1 MGRRWRVVTTL
12 GLVAA
17 ATTAV
22 VATVGSPANA
32 KVYTSLSVAD
42 SFSVDLRGN
51 GHGHGMSQYG
61 AEGAAEKGLD
71 YRHILAFYYPHTRLI
86 TASPTTIRVLI
97 SRRGS
102 DITVAAQPGLRVSG
116 MPGKLPTAGVSRY
129 RFVAGKRA
137 GIGLYAL
144 HGRRWRVVRFGL
156 PATTSIRR
164 HGPVRVYLGDGTST
178 AYRQRVLA
186 ERRTARGATGLLAIN
201 AVGIDNY
208 VAGVVPRE
216 MPASW
221 SPAALRA
228 QAVAARTY
236 ARYEAQHSGNSA
248 YDICDTSS
256 CQVYGGAAHY
266 AADGSVL
273 WTDDPAAVAGDE
285 NKYLYY
291 GGAPIFAQFSASDGG
306 WTTDGGM
313 PYLTA
318 HADPYDTDAT
328 GNPYVDYTQRIRSS
342 GVAAY
347 FGLAQL
353 TGVTVVARDG
363 HGPWHGRVTTARI
376 TGRDAAGATKT
387 ITTDGQNLQWAMGV
401 GTDWLRMTPDHE
413 PRGQLGSVSA
423 GAHGV
428 RVTGWAVD
436 IDHAAVSPRVR
447 VRVDGRVV
455 ATFHTHM
462 RRPRIVRHFALHYRR
477 PGFRRFYTPGAGRHR
492 ICATVL
498 DSDGLRAR
506 RLGCRT
512 VQVPR
517 RASTEASRAG
527 PAS

>member
-1 MGRRWRVVTTL
+1 MGRGWRAGTTV
-12 GLVAA
+12 GLIVA
-17 ATTAV
+17 ATTLV
-22 VATVGSPANA
+22 VATVGGPARA

-42 SFSVDLRGN
+42 TFSVDLRGN

-61 AEGAAEKGLD
+61 AEGAAEKGLG
-71 YRHILAFYYPHTRLI
+71 YRQILAFYYPHTRLV
-86 TASPTTIRVLI
+86 TGSPTTIRVLI

-102 DITVAAQPGLRVSG
+102 DITVAAQRGLRVSG
-116 MPGKLPTAGVSRY
+116 MPGTLPTAGISRY

-144 HGRRWRVVRFGL
+144 HGKRWRAVRFGL

-186 ERRTARGATGLLAIN
+186 VRRSPRGATGLLAIN
-201 AVGIDNY
+201 DVGIDAY

-236 ARYEAQHSGNSA
+236 ARYEAEHSGSSA

-266 AADGSVL
+266 AADGTLL

-285 NKYLYY
+285 NQYLNYR
-291 GGAPIFAQFSASDGG
+291 GAPIFAQFSASDGG

-318 HADPYDTDAT
+318 HADPYDTEAA
-328 GNPYVDYTQRIRSS
+328 GNPYVDYTETVRSS
-342 GVAAY
+342 DVAAY
-347 FGLAQL
+347 FGLAEL

-376 TGRDAAGATKT
+376 TGRDAAGHTTT
-387 ITTDGQNLQWAMGV
+387 ITTDGQNLQWAMGL
-401 GTDWLRMTPDHE
+401 GTDWLRIAPVHE
-413 PRGQLGSVSA
+413 PRGQLGSVTA
-423 GAHGV
+423 GRHGV
-428 RVTGWAVD
+428 RVKGWAVD
-436 IDHAAVSPRVR
+436 IDHAATPRRVR
-447 VRVDGRVV
+447 VSVDGRV
-455 ATFHTHM
+455 ATTFHTHM

-477 PGFRRFYTPGAGRHR
+477 PGFSRVLKPGAGRHR
-492 ICATVL
+492 ICASVP
-498 DSDGLRAR
+498 DSDGLKAR

-512 VQVPR
+512 VRVPG
-517 RASTEASRAG
+517 SHS
-527 PAS
+527 S